1 MKYNSCQFVWYLC
14 RSEKTTVKNENIGG
28 CKYIS
33 QAYKHK
39 LWRGSQKIV
48 TDNQAGITAGTK

>member
-1 MKYNSCQFVWYLC
+1 MKYSSCQSVYLC

-39 LWRGSQKIV
+39 LWRGSPKIMR
-48 TDNQAGITAGTK
+48 DNQAGITAGTK